1 MLLDGALAMI
11 DIRALVMTTMGT
23 LIGRDDN
30 HALRRGTTRAR
41 RGIDDSLRLT
51 VYDHFGTAARR
62 IHVNPTD
69 YFPLFAICRFL
80 IPFNDH
86 DLLMPFVMAAFFDDD
101 LVFLIVIII
110 SVPVPILFPTFP
122 VPLLLIVL
130 RIPVRHFFD
139 DHFPRMIFPGF
150 AYRHLAIGKAQG
162 DFGGA
167 IGCFIVI
174 GPRVTGQHKQQA
186 DACEYAQGLRV

>member
-30 HALRRGTTRAR
+30 HVLRRRATITRGRINDPLRLAIHDHLRATAR
-41 RGIDDSLRLT
+41 RL
-51 VYDHFGTAARR
+51 
-62 IHVNPTD
+62 HVNPTD
-69 YFPLFAICRFL
+69 YFPLFAIGGFW

-101 LVFLIVIII
+101 LLFLILIIVTIPIAI
-110 SVPVPILFPTFP
+110 SIPLPI
-122 VPLLLIVL
+122 PLLLIVL
-130 RIPVRHFFD
+130 RISVRHFFD

-162 DFGGA
+162 DFGGT
-167 IGCFIVI
+167 IG
-174 GPRVTGQHKQQA
+174 
-186 DACEYAQGLRV
+186 